1 MSNLVHITQTVTS
14 TARHLL
20 KGDDRYTRIL
30 TGVMVVA
37 YIYILRSVI
46 GVALNSILLLLKTI
60 LLFVVSRPYMV
71 VGFVLLKMST
81 DTRLGARTR
90 AMMVAASVLCT
101 YITNPNA
108 TNVDVEK
115 LSLYTAEATRV
126 LNMGHERLT
135 GDLFTQSFT
144 TGLQLPSS
152 IDVLKCVCLSVIVVA
167 ALKQS
172 NTNPKPTMLKALLS

>member
-1 MSNLVHITQTVTS
+1 MSSLVHITQTVTS

-30 TGVMVVA
+30 TGVMVLV
-37 YIYILRSVI
+37 YIYILRSAI
-46 GVALNSILLLLKTI
+46 AVALNLTFLLLKTI
-60 LLFVVSRPYMV
+60 LLYAVSKPYMV
-71 VGFVLLKMST
+71 VGSVLLKLST

-90 AMMVAASVLCT
+90 AMIVAASVLCT
-101 YITNPNA
+101 YISNPNA
-108 TNVDVEK
+108 HNMDVGK
-115 LSLYTAEATRV
+115 LSPYTSEATRV

-135 GDLFTQSFT
+135 GDLFAHSFE

-152 IDVLKCVCLSVIVVA
+152 IDVLKCVCLSVLVVA

-172 NTNPKPTMLKALLS
+172 NTNPKPTMLEALLS

>member
-30 TGVMVVA
+30 MGVMVLA

-46 GVALNSILLLLKTI
+46 GVALNFILLLLKTI
-60 LLFVVSRPYMV
+60 LLFAVSRPYTV
-71 VGFVLLKMST
+71 VGSVLVKMST
-81 DTRLGARTR
+81 DKRLGAKTR

-101 YITNPNA
+101 YITNPSA
-108 TNVDVEK
+108 KNVDVGK
-115 LSLYTAEATRV
+115 LSPYSAEATRV

-135 GDLFTQSFT
+135 GDLFAQSFEN
-144 TGLQLPSS
+144 GLQLPSS

-172 NTNPKPTMLKALLS
+172 NTNPKPTMLEALLS

>member
-20 KGDDRYTRIL
+20 NGDDRYTRIL
-30 TGVMVVA
+30 MGVMVLA
-37 YIYILRSVI
+37 YIYICRSVI
-46 GVALNSILLLLKTI
+46 GVALNFILLLVKTI
-60 LLFVVSRPYMV
+60 LLLAVSKPYMV
-71 VGFVLLKMST
+71 VGFVLVKLST
-81 DTRLGARTR
+81 DTRLGAKTR

-101 YITNPNA
+101 YITFPDA
-108 TNVDVEK
+108 KNVDVGK
-115 LSLYTAEATRV
+115 LSPYTSDATRV

-135 GDLFTQSFT
+135 GDLFAQSFK

-172 NTNPKPTMLKALLS
+172 NTNPKPTMMHALLS

>member
-1 MSNLVHITQTVTS
+1 MSNLVYITQTVTS

-20 KGDDRYTRIL
+20 NGDDRYTRIL
-30 TGVMVVA
+30 MGVMVLA
-37 YIYILRSVI
+37 YIYTFRSVI
-46 GVALNSILLLLKTI
+46 GVALNFILLLVKTI
-60 LLFVVSRPYMV
+60 LLLAVSKPYMV
-71 VGFVLLKMST
+71 VGFVLVKLST
-81 DTRLGARTR
+81 DTRLGAKTR

-101 YITNPNA
+101 YITNPSA
-108 TNVDVEK
+108 KNVDVGK
-115 LSLYTAEATRV
+115 LSPYTSDATRV

-135 GDLFTQSFT
+135 GDLFGQSFK

-172 NTNPKPTMLKALLS
+172 NTNPKPTMMHALLS